1 MSLRIAVSIAALTL
15 VAASCTSSA
24 EAENDG
30 PELGATSL
38 FSADENAIAR
48 LIENLFRA
56 INEEEE
62 YAVYAMFTPHDTC
75 RPADIADR
83 LPTIQTGVSPESD
96 LEVQALKLRE
106 VGGATSLSFDLVER
120 QGSSQKE
127 LVFEEFFPV
136 VFHGQRWRF
145 DANVCLWADEPAG
158 ATDSGVRDELLATLT
173 AAQAFYEESI
183 TYLAT
188 ANDLRY
194 QVSGLSVVDVDLD
207 LTPGKVLWIS
217 DIEEALMIGQGQ
229 SGTWYCVVLIGAGT
243 PAYGSA
249 SSFEQV
255 ATVDGCLSTASP
267 SGW

>member
-1 MSLRIAVSIAALTL
+1 MSLRVAASIAALAL
-15 VAASCTSSA
+15 VAAACTSSA

-30 PELGATSL
+30 LELSATSL
-38 FSADENAIAR
+38 FSADENAVAR
-48 LIENLFRA
+48 LVENLFRA
-56 INEEEE
+56 INEGEE
-62 YAVYAMFTPHDTC
+62 YAVYAMFTPHETC
-75 RPADIADR
+75 RPADIAAR
-83 LPTIQTGVSPESD
+83 LPSIQTGVNPESD

-106 VGGATSLSFDLVER
+106 VGGATSISFDLVEQ

-136 VFHGQRWRF
+136 VFDGRRWRF
-145 DANVCLWADEPAG
+145 DANLCLWVDEPPDA
-158 ATDSGVRDELLATLT
+158 ADSEVRDEMLATLT
-173 AAQAFYEESI
+173 AAQASYEESA

-194 QVSGLSVVDVDLD
+194 HVSGLSVVDVDLD
-207 LTPGKVLWIS
+207 LTPGTVLWLS
-217 DIEEALMIGQGQ
+217 GIEEALMIGQGQ
-229 SGTWYCVVLIGAGT
+229 SGTWYCVALIGAGA

-255 ATVDGCLSTASP
+255 ATLDGCLSTASP